1 MRPETG
7 FAPACC
13 GLIAAFSLAAV
24 VILAPDLVIAGSD
37 GPSPA
42 SSDCDCI
49 DRDAPAPA
57 PLSRS
62 SSRSELSS
70 TPRPRLEDRDRVAA
84 LEAVQLAL
92 SEIGDGSA
100 YVWYARSGRISGV
113 VQPVAS
119 FKDARGRI
127 CRHVVVSLS
136 AGAFSRER
144 EGVAC
149 RADSGVWQLEG

>member
-1 MRPETG
+1 MRTEPG
-7 FAPACC
+7 LAPACC
-13 GLIAAFSLAAV
+13 GLIAAFTLAAV
-24 VILAPDLVIAGSD
+24 VVLAPDLVNAGSG
-37 GPSPA
+37 GPSSA
-42 SSDCDCI
+42 SSICDCI
-49 DRDAPAPA
+49 DRAAPVPA

-62 SSRSELSS
+62 SSMTEPGSV
-70 TPRPRLEDRDRVAA
+70 PRPRLDDRDRAAA

-113 VQPVAS
+113 VHPTAS
-119 FKDARGRI
+119 FKDAQGRI
-127 CRHVVVSLS
+127 CRQLVVSLS

-149 RADSGVWQLEG
+149 RAQGGVWQLEG